1 MTGVFLFSN
10 VQITVGSLVTINI
23 TPRSILNMN
32 QQSTPIAAKHPQEL
46 VTHGDKRIDN
56 YYWLRQQNNAE
67 VIDYLKAENSYTEE
81 QMQHTQEL
89 QTALYD
95 EMLSRIQETDLSVPY
110 RIKDYYYYSR
120 TEEGQAYSIFCRKH
134 QSLDAAEEILLDE
147 NELAKDKDFFSL
159 GVASI
164 SPNQQILAYSTD
176 TTGAEQ
182 YTLYFL
188 DLKTRSLSSETIA
201 DTYYSFAW
209 GNDDRTVFYTKVDS
223 ANRPYQLWRHT
234 LGNNPDDDV
243 LVHQEDNEAYYLS
256 VGKTRSR
263 AYILLDLSSK
273 ITSEVHYLDANNPN
287 GEFQVFQPRQTGI
300 EYSIEHHS
308 NRFYIITNESAI
320 NFKLMSTPVDRTD
333 KSSWET
339 IVPHRED
346 VMLEDIDAFAD
357 YLVIYERQEGL
368 PTARIQ
374 TLATGEITQLSFPE
388 PTYSFYG
395 GNNPEFN
402 TTKFRFGYSSL
413 TTPSS
418 VFDYDLKTGER
429 ELKKETEVLGGYD
442 RTLYK
447 SERLIAIAS
456 DGTEI
461 PISLVYKQGIER
473 DGSNPLWLNGYGS
486 YGYSYPIGFSSIRLS
501 LLDRGIV
508 YAIAHIRGGE
518 EMGRKWYEEG
528 KFLNKK
534 NTFTDFI
541 ACGEH
546 LIAEKWTNSD
556 RLVISGGSAG
566 GLLMGA
572 VINERPDLF
581 KVVVADVPFVDVLTT
596 ILDTSLPLTV
606 LEWEE
611 WGNPNDPQYYE
622 YIKSYSPY
630 DNVTAKDYPAML
642 ITAGLNDSRVKYWEP
657 AKWTAKLRELKTDDN
672 LLLLKTN
679 MSAGHGGA
687 SGRYEYLKEIA
698 FEYAFVLD
706 RLNLA

>member
-1 MTGVFLFSN
+1 
-10 VQITVGSLVTINI
+10 
-23 TPRSILNMN
+23 MN

-56 YYWLRQQNNAE
+56 YYWLRQQDNSE
-67 VIDYLKAENSYTEE
+67 VTDYLKAENSYTEE
-81 QMQHTQEL
+81 QMQHTQKL

-95 EMLSRIQETDLSVPY
+95 EILSRIQETDLSVPY

-120 TEEGQAYSIFCRKH
+120 TEEGQAYPIFCRKY

-147 NELAKDKDFFSL
+147 NELAKDREFFSL

-164 SPNQQILAYSTD
+164 SPNQEILAYSTD

-209 GNDDRTVFYTKVDS
+209 GNDNRTVFYTKVDS

-263 AYILLDLSSK
+263 VYILLDLSSK
-273 ITSEVHYLDANNPN
+273 ITSELHYLDANNPT

-308 NRFYIITNESAI
+308 DPSGYAERNRFYIVTNEEAI
-320 NFKLMSTPVDRTD
+320 NFKLMSTPVNRTD
-333 KSSWET
+333 KSNWQT
-339 IVPHRED
+339 IIPHREN
-346 VMLEDIDAFAD
+346 VMLEGIDAFAD
-357 YLVIYERQEGL
+357 YLIIYEQEEGL
-368 PTARIQ
+368 PTAKIQ

-395 GNNPEFN
+395 GNNPEFE

-418 VFDYDLKTGER
+418 VFDYDLTTGER

-442 RTLYK
+442 RSLYK
-447 SERLIAIAS
+447 SERLIAIAP
-456 DGTEI
+456 DGTEV

-473 DGSNPLWLNGYGS
+473 DGSNPLWLTGYGS
-486 YGYSYPIGFSSIRLS
+486 YGYSYPIDFSSIRLS
-501 LLDRGIV
+501 LLDRGMV

-518 EMGRKWYEEG
+518 EMGRKWYEDG
-528 KFLNKK
+528 KFLKKK

-541 ACGEH
+541 ACAEH

-572 VINERPDLF
+572 VVNERPDLF

-630 DNVTAKDYPAML
+630 DNVTAKEYPNLL

-687 SGRYEYLKEIA
+687 SGRYEYLEEIA

-706 RLNLA
+706 RLNLADK

>member
-1 MTGVFLFSN
+1 
-10 VQITVGSLVTINI
+10 
-23 TPRSILNMN
+23 MN

-56 YYWLRQQNNAE
+56 YYWLRQQDNSE

-81 QMQHTQEL
+81 QMQHTQKL

-95 EMLSRIQETDLSVPY
+95 EILSRIQETDLSVPY

-120 TEEGQAYSIFCRKH
+120 TEEGQAYPIFCRKY

-147 NELAKDKDFFSL
+147 NELAKDEDFFSL

-164 SPNQQILAYSTD
+164 APNQQILAYSTD

-182 YTLYFL
+182 YTLFFL
-188 DLKTRSLSSETIA
+188 DLKTRSLYSETIA
-201 DTYYSFAW
+201 NTYYSFAW

-263 AYILLDLSSK
+263 DYILMDLSSK
-273 ITSEVHYLDANNPN
+273 ITSEVHYLDANNPT
-287 GEFQVFQPRQTGI
+287 GEFQLFQPRQTGI

-308 NRFYIITNESAI
+308 NRFYIVTNEEAM

-333 KSSWET
+333 KSNWQT
-339 IVPHRED
+339 IIPHRED
-346 VMLEDIDAFAD
+346 VMLEGIDAFAD
-357 YLVIYERQEGL
+357 YLILYEQKGGL

-395 GNNPEFN
+395 GNNPEFD

-418 VFDYDLKTGER
+418 VFDYDLTTGER

-442 RTLYK
+442 RSLYK
-447 SERLIAIAS
+447 SERLTAIAP
-456 DGTEI
+456 DGTEV

-473 DGSNPLWLNGYGS
+473 DGSNALWLTGYGS
-486 YGYSYPIGFSSIRLS
+486 YGYSYPINFSSIRLS
-501 LLDRGIV
+501 LLDRGMI

-528 KFLNKK
+528 KFLHKK

-541 ACGEH
+541 ACAEH
-546 LIAEKWTNSD
+546 LIAEKWTSSD

-572 VINERPDLF
+572 VVNERPDLF

-630 DNVTAKDYPAML
+630 DNVSAKEYPTML

-706 RLNLA
+706 RLNLVARE